1 MTISGATTLD
11 GLRSAVAGPVLAAG
25 DPALPAEAGAFNLA
39 VTHHPAALVGATSA
53 EDVAAAVGWA
63 AARDLPVAVQATGH
77 GPMAAAD
84 GAVLVTT
91 GRMREVSVDQARRL
105 ARAAAGV
112 RWSEVVTAASP
123 HRLAPLSGSSSHV
136 GVMGYTLGG
145 GLGHLSREYGFAAD
159 LVTRVTM
166 VTADGRV
173 RHVDADSDPDLFWAV
188 RGGKA
193 NFGLVTELE
202 FALVPVA
209 SIVGGS
215 VFYAA
220 ESAADALHRYRT
232 WTPTLPEQ
240 TTTSIA
246 LVRMPDLPAVPEPLR
261 GRFVVHLCFAHN
273 GAGEEGE
280 ALLAPMLSAGRVV
293 LSAVGPMPYSAADSI
308 HQDPTEPSPSWS
320 DSLLLR
326 SLDAAT
332 VDALLAVA
340 GPAVDSPLV
349 MVELRHLGGALARQ
363 PAVADAVASREGA
376 FLAYVVGL
384 MPPELATVV
393 PVAGRSVLAAL
404 APWSVG
410 TSMLNFLGRA
420 TPERLAAVWAPEDH
434 RRLMEV
440 KDAVDPS
447 NVFRVG
453 HSLR

>member
-1 MTISGATTLD
+1 MTSSGATLD
-11 GLRSAVAGPVLAAG
+11 RLRGAVAGPVLAAG
-25 DPALPAEAGAFNLA
+25 DPALPAEAAAFNLA
-39 VTHHPAALVGATSA
+39 VTHHPAVLVGATSA
-53 EDVAAAVGWA
+53 QDVAAAVGWA
-63 AARDLPVAVQATGH
+63 ASRDLPVAVQATGH

-91 GRMREVSVDQARRL
+91 GRLREVSVDPVRRL

-112 RWSEVVTAASP
+112 RWSEVIAATSP
-123 HRLAPLSGSSSHV
+123 HGLAPLSGSSSHV

-159 LVTRVTM
+159 VVTRATM

-173 RHVDADSDPDLFWAV
+173 RQVDADSDPDLFWAI

-193 NFGLVTELE
+193 NFGVVTELE

-220 ESAADALHRYRT
+220 ESAADVLHRYRT
-232 WTPTLPEQ
+232 WTPTLPER

-246 LVRMPDLPAVPEPLR
+246 LMRMPDLPDLPEPLR

-308 HQDPTEPSPSWS
+308 HQDPTEPSPSWG
-320 DSLLLR
+320 DSVLLR
-326 SLDAAT
+326 SLDAET

-363 PAVADAVASREGA
+363 PVVPAAVAGREAAYLA
-376 FLAYVVGL
+376 FVVGL
-384 MPPELATVV
+384 LTPALATEV
-393 PVAGRSVLAAL
+393 PAAGRSVLAAL
-404 APWSVG
+404 APWSAG
-410 TSMLNFLGRA
+410 TSNLNFLGPA
-420 TPERLAAVWAPEDH
+420 TPERLAAAWTADDH
-434 RRLMEV
+434 RRLLAV

-453 HSLR
+453 HALR